1 MTKGGRRFTLVGSL
15 LITGLACLATGLVPS
30 GRVKILMKLDMTLI
44 SYRLRNC
51 VIEPAVYQIIC
62 SLIGKFF
69 ASVSSACLYTF
80 TSELFQTS
88 SRAAVIGLCSTAGR
102 IGSILAPIIAD
113 MVNL

>member
-1 MTKGGRRFTLVGSL
+1 
-15 LITGLACLATGLVPS
+15 
-30 GRVKILMKLDMTLI
+30 MTLI
-44 SYRLRNC
+44 SYRLRNYA
-51 VIEPAVYQIIC
+51 IEPAVYQIIC

-113 MVNL
+113 MVN